1 MTNIIETDILKIV
14 NAAGLSTQEQFKLFN
29 RFTKR
34 ILAHGDPS
42 IVKQGGRKKLS
53 ASHKKKTQQA
63 WQAKRLAEIHRK
75 SIEETG
81 HLPLKGRR
89 PQNKEI
95 F

>member
-1 MTNIIETDILKIV
+1 MTNTVEVDVLKIV
-14 NAAGLSTQEQFKLFN
+14 NDAGLSTQDQFKLFN
-29 RFTKR
+29 RFMKR

-42 IVKQGGRKKLS
+42 IVKQGGRKQKS
-53 ASHKKKTQQA
+53 ASHKKKTDKA
-63 WQAKRLAEIHRK
+63 WRERRLAEIHRK

-89 PQNKEI
+89 PANKEI